1 MGIQNVFKINPITPG
16 STLCFFFAIL
26 CANLSAETID
36 EEQLIAGN
44 WYQVEVLVF
53 RYNTAFETTQEKWP
67 QKIDRS
73 FPANLSILNS
83 SDNSAHE
90 AYTRL
95 PPTEHSFSNYLTK
108 LERRKNVKPL
118 YHVAWRQPRI
128 DKPMAQPLLIQAGEI
143 TEDDQFELEG
153 TIKISIKR
161 YIHIDTDLW
170 LSSYQKAEEKPEINW
185 WAFSGDEKP
194 YILQEGL
201 ISTEQSKPLDAPIAS
216 HFPAPKKIHEKRPY
230 LTKYLARMQQARRMN
245 RDELHYLDHP
255 LFGLL
260 VRTTRYE
267 IPQEVPAAF
276 EEASA
281 SHTPQ

>member
-1 MGIQNVFKINPITPG
+1 MGIQNTFKINSIAAR
-16 STLCFFFAIL
+16 SILCFFFVIG
-26 CANLSAETID
+26 CANLCAETID
-36 EEQLIAGN
+36 EEQLITGN
-44 WYQVEVLVF
+44 WYQGEVLIF
-53 RYNTAFETTQEKWP
+53 RYNTAFEATQEKWP

-73 FPANLSILNS
+73 FPAKLSILDS
-83 SDNSAHE
+83 SDDSAYG
-90 AYTRL
+90 AFTIL
-95 PPTEHSFSNYLTK
+95 PSTEYSFSSYLTQLK
-108 LERRKNVKPL
+108 RRKNIKPL

-128 DKPMAQPLLIQAGEI
+128 DRSMAHPLLIQAGEI

-170 LSSYQKAEEKPEINW
+170 LSSYQRAEQKPENDW

-194 YILQEGL
+194 YLLQEGL
-201 ISTEQSKPLDAPIAS
+201 ISTEPNRPLDAPIAS
-216 HFPAPKKIHEKRPY
+216 HFPAPEIHEKRPH
-230 LTKYLARMQQARRMN
+230 LTKYLARMQQTRRMN

-267 IPQEVPAAF
+267 IPQGIPAAF
-276 EEASA
+276 IERPVA
-281 SHTPQ
+281 Q

>member
-1 MGIQNVFKINPITPG
+1 MGIQNAFKINPITPG
-16 STLCFFFAIL
+16 SILCFFFATL
-26 CANLSAETID
+26 CANLSAEAID

-44 WYQVEVLVF
+44 WYQVEVLIF
-53 RYNTAFETTQEKWP
+53 RYNTAFEATQEKWP

-73 FPANLSILNS
+73 FPAKLSILDS
-83 SDNSAHE
+83 SDDSAHG
-90 AYTRL
+90 AYAIL
-95 PPTEHSFSNYLTK
+95 PSAEYSFSSYLTE
-108 LERRKNVKPL
+108 LERRKNIKPL

-128 DKPMAQPLLIQAGEI
+128 DKSMAHPLLIQAGEI

-170 LSSYQKAEEKPEINW
+170 LSSYQRAEEKAENDW
-185 WAFSGDEKP
+185 WVFSDDEKP
-194 YILQEGL
+194 YLLQEDL
-201 ISTEQSKPLDAPIAS
+201 IRTEQSRALDAPIAS
-216 HFPAPKKIHEKRPY
+216 HFPAPEIHEKRPY
-230 LTKYLARMQQARRMN
+230 LTKYLARMQQTRRMN

-267 IPQEVPAAF
+267 IPQEVPAVSV
-276 EEASA
+276 ESA
-281 SHTPQ
+281 AAQTPQ